1 MLRNVWNALFPH
13 DITEAPSGGCILI
26 FCLSKNILKFK
37 EFISVISTK
46 KLQSTF
52 FSGHPGTWSICW
64 QLCSVGLHICSILWF
79 RIGSISWKSESSKT
93 SALWFNLAVGKCEIL
108 LSTHVYYIECK
119 YCCFPVEGIEIYVF
133 QVLFMESRVVWAFLQ
148 KTHTYVGAQHHWSP
162 HKLTV
167 VNCFMICMGLCLS
180 TKTIIISGVEDST
193 IFWMN
198 FWVLNILLTLT
209 HFLFLAY
216 VPYLI
221 WNWHPK
227 KGWFP
232 PEIEP
237 GTPSISPIPSH
248 AFDAAWVPILQM

>member
-180 TKTIIISGVEDST
+180 TKTIIRCWRLNNFLNELLGFEYSVNPNTFSLSCLCTLSHLKLTPQKGV
-193 IFWMN
+193 
-198 FWVLNILLTLT
+198 V
-209 HFLFLAY
+209 
-216 VPYLI
+216 
-221 WNWHPK
+221 
-227 KGWFP
+227 
-232 PEIEP
+232 
-237 GTPSISPIPSH
+237 SPRNRTW
-248 AFDAAWVPILQM
+248 DA